1 MAVAGSLTYDT
12 KLDGK
17 GFSEGLSGIG
27 KISGTI
33 FKGIATGIAVATTA
47 VAGLVTASTKA
58 YAEYEQLVG
67 GVDTLFKNSSQQV
80 QEYAN
85 NAYKTAGLSAN
96 QYMETVTSFS
106 ASLLQSLGGDTEKSA
121 QYADQ
126 AIIDMSDNANKMG
139 TSMESIQNA
148 YQGFAKQNYT
158 MLDNLKLGYGGTKT
172 EMERL
177 IADANR
183 VKEANGEMA
192 DLSIESFADV
202 TEAIHIIQTEMGI
215 TGTTAKEAETTIT
228 GSLNMVKA
236 SWDNL
241 LVGMANGEAN
251 MGDLINQLVE
261 SVATFAGN
269 LMPVVEQ
276 ALLGVGTLIET
287 LLPQIIDRIPTIV
300 NEVLPK
306 LMESGVQIVTS
317 LINGIQQNLPQI
329 VQGASMMIQTLLMGI
344 IPLLPQILQMGIQ
357 IIVELAKGLAQMLPT
372 LIPVM
377 VDAIITIVETLI
389 DNIDQVVDAGI
400 ELIIALADGL
410 IEALPRLIEKAPVII
425 SKLVDAIIRNFPKIV
440 KAGGELLGKLVM
452 GILGA
457 ISKLIEVAP
466 RLIQTLGSGLKAGLE
481 EIKNVGRYL
490 LEGLWN
496 GISDKAQWLRQQLES
511 LGGNIVNWAKKVLKI
526 GSPSKVFRDEVGRW
540 IPEGIAVG
548 IKADTDSALE
558 ALDVM
563 NDEMV
568 NRMNKAVNFEVGKAG
583 TSGITG
589 SVSEILNTNSKIV
602 VENNNTL
609 QLDGE
614 KIYENQQIIQK
625 NKNLQYGFGG
635 VQ

>member
-1 MAVAGSLTYDT
+1 MANAGTLTYST
-12 KLDGK
+12 KLDDSGFNK
-17 GFSEGLSGIG
+17 GISALG
-27 KISGTI
+27 KISGGV
-33 FKGIATGIAVATTA
+33 FKGIAIGVTVAKTA
-47 VAGLVTASTKA
+47 VVGLITASTNA

-67 GVDTLFKNSSQQV
+67 GVESMFGGMEKGAEQI
-80 QEYAN
+80 
-85 NAYKTAGLSAN
+85 NAVMGLSKNAWKDL
-96 QYMETVTSFS
+96 T
-106 ASLLQSLGGDTEKSA
+106 
-121 QYADQ
+121 
-126 AIIDMSDNANKMG
+126 MS
-139 TSMESIQNA
+139 QNA
-148 YQGFAKQNYT
+148 YIQSFNSAYPLMKNDIADQNEAIEKTNRLLTLESDLSNTFGYSMEQAST
-158 MLDNLKLGYGGTKT
+158 AVNWALKGTFSYLDNLNIGIKGTQEGFLEAAHNAGYMVDDVKQLSSSDILDILEKTADQFGVLGKTADEAKLTIQG
-172 EMERL
+172 
-177 IADANR
+177 
-183 VKEANGEMA
+183 
-192 DLSIESFADV
+192 SFKMM
-202 TEAIHIIQTEMGI
+202 Q
-215 TGTTAKEAETTIT
+215 
-228 GSLNMVKA
+228 S

-241 LVGMANGEAN
+241 LVGMADKNAN
-251 MGDLINQLVE
+251 MAELINQLVE

-276 ALLGVGTLIET
+276 ALLVVGTLIET
-287 LLPQIIDRIPTIV
+287 LLPQIIDRIPTII

-317 LINGIQQNLPQI
+317 LINGIQQNLPQLI
-329 VQGASMMIQTLLMGI
+329 QGALMIIQTLIMGI

-357 IIVELAKGLAQMLPT
+357 IIVELANGLAQMLPT

-377 VDAIITIVETLI
+377 VNAIITIVETLI

-410 IEALPRLIEKAPVII
+410 IEALPKLIEKAPII
-425 SKLVDAIIRNFPKIV
+425 IQKLVDALVRNFPKIV

-466 RLIQTLGSGLKAGLE
+466 RLIQTIVSGLKAGLE

-496 GISDKAQWLRQQLES
+496 GISDKAQWLRQQLQS
-511 LGGNIVNWAKKVLKI
+511 LGGNIVNWAKSVLKI

-558 ALDVM
+558 ALDIM

-625 NKNLQYGFGG
+625 NKNLQYAFGG
-635 VQ
+635 V